1 MGRVIA
7 VGLLLVLSGCTALA
21 TVAAIPGVVV
31 DGVVDIFHGQERSLP
46 VDMRTA
52 LVAVQK
58 GLRATRLDVDVL
70 EPVKGGYAVGF
81 GNEKLDGT
89 LRLTP
94 QTPMLT
100 TMNIK
105 VRHGISREKSVEKT
119 LMDEIQDASAHV
131 SKWQRFDYRGY
142 GEIRA
147 EPDKASK
154 RLGWYRLQAKLEIG
168 ASRQKGWLTIKMPN
182 GDKGFLEGALPSSAR
197 N

>member
-7 VGLLLVLSGCTALA
+7 VGLLVALSGCTALA

-31 DGVVDIFHGQERSLP
+31 DGVVDMFQGQERSLP

-52 LVAVQK
+52 LVAVQQ
-58 GLRATRLDVDVL
+58 GLRETRLDVDVL

-105 VRHGISREKSVEKT
+105 VRHGISREGSVEKT
-119 LMDEIQDASAHV
+119 LMDEIQNASTHV
-131 SKWQRFDYRGY
+131 TKRQHFDFKGY

-182 GDKGFLEGALPSSAR
+182 GDKGFLEGALPSSAS